1 MARKKVDR
9 LNMETRNKLVG
20 ILRNGDVSLIARRAK
35 LNPTV
40 ISDVI
45 RGRRG
50 VSNYPTLP
58 AVLLQYIQE
67 REQQLTMENQY
78 IEALDKLYASVP
90 SLDVPSDDEVEFAR
104 LTSSKV
110 LSMTRSELMRL
121 IKYKE
126 LDISASEARELDEEE
141 LAERVA
147 DELFEED

>member
-9 LNMETRNKLVG
+9 LNMETRNKLIG
-20 ILRNGDVSLIARRAK
+20 ILRTGDVSLIARRAQ

-67 REQQLTMENQY
+67 REQQLTMDNKFIDALNKVYENN
-78 IEALDKLYASVP
+78 K
-90 SLDVPSDDEVEFAR
+90 SLKVPSDDEVEFAR

-110 LSMTRSELMRL
+110 LSMKRSELMRL

-147 DELFEED
+147 DELFED